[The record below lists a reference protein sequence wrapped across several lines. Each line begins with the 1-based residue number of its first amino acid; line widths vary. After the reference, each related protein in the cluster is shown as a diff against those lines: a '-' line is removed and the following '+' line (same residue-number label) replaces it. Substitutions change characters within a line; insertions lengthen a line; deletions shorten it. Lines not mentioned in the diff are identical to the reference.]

1 MKVKNKQTK
10 ATNKSTHAHKTST
23 NKTPQNQR
31 LGICCMMVLNWRIIQ
46 LFTTKQYELSLPANY
61 NHTKKVKANA
71 DFDRS

>member
-31 LGICCMMVLNWRIIQ
+31 LGICCMMVLNWRII
-46 LFTTKQYELSLPANY
+46 
-61 NHTKKVKANA
+61 
-71 DFDRS
+71 